1 LIAKRGD
8 QMPITIEE
16 VLNRG
21 FTAWTKN
28 LKISVPFI
36 LSVIIIGIIWIAY
49 MFLFIAAVVPSVAP
63 LMADPVMDDI
73 IEAITPHI
81 VYLGGGFAILLIISS
96 LIEVFFT
103 AGAIGMAKDVALT
116 GRTSYEEMINSG
128 KKHFFNLFLFQILF
142 YLIMLA
148 GVVFV
153 IPGILQVGDLTNI
166 DAIMQNLL
174 VLGAGFLLWIIY
186 GIAVSI
192 ILAVSYY
199 ALVVNDLGPIQA
211 LKTGYRFFLN
221 NKAAVV
227 ILWLLTIVVVVALN
241 SLGTLFAS
249 FEYLSIIWSIISTVL
264 SIVVIPAVFTLW
276 WTFLYMGK
284 TGQDVRDPKKI
295 DEPEISEPES
305 TE

>member
-1 LIAKRGD
+1 
-8 QMPITIEE
+8 
-16 VLNRG
+16 
-21 FTAWTKN
+21 

-63 LMADPVMDDI
+63 LMAEPVISDI

-103 AGAIGMAKDVALT
+103 AGAIGMAKDVALN

-128 KKHFFNLFLFQILF
+128 KTHFFNYFLLQILF
-142 YLIMLA
+142 YLIILT

-153 IPGILQVGDLTNI
+153 LPGILQVGDLTNP

-174 VLGAGFLLWIIY
+174 VLGVGFLLWITY

-199 ALVVNDLGPIQA
+199 ALVVDNLGPIQA

-249 FEYLSIIWSIISTVL
+249 FEYLSIVWSVISTVL
-264 SIVVIPAVFTLW
+264 SIVVIPAVFTIW

-284 TGQDVRDPKKI
+284 TGRDARDPKKL
-295 DEPEISEPES
+295 DDSKTSEQES
-305 TE
+305 IE

>member
-1 LIAKRGD
+1 MSIS
-8 QMPITIEE
+8 IEE
-16 VLNRG
+16 VLNQG

-36 LSVIIIGIIWIAY
+36 LSVIIIGIIWIAC
-49 MFLFIAAVVPSVAP
+49 MLLFIAAVVPSVAP
-63 LMADPVMDDI
+63 LMAEPIMSDI

-81 VYLGGGFAILLIISS
+81 MYIGGGFAILLIISS

-103 AGAIGMAKDVALT
+103 AGAIGMAKDVALN

-128 KKHFFNLFLFQILF
+128 KTHFINYFLLQILF
-142 YLIMLA
+142 YLIILA
-148 GVVFV
+148 GIIFV
-153 IPGILQVGDLTNI
+153 IPGILQVGDLTNP
-166 DAIMQNLL
+166 DAIIQNLL
-174 VLGAGFLLWIIY
+174 VLGAGFLLWITY

-192 ILAVSYY
+192 ILTVSYY
-199 ALVVNDLGPIQA
+199 ALVVDKLGPIQA

-221 NKAAVV
+221 NKTAVV
-227 ILWLLTIVVVVALN
+227 ILWLLTIVVIIALN
-241 SLGTLFAS
+241 FLGTLFAQ
-249 FEYLSIIWSIISTVL
+249 FEYISIIWSIISTVL

-284 TGQDVRDPKKI
+284 TGRDVRDQKKI
-295 DEPEISEPES
+295 DEPEISEPAS

>member
-1 LIAKRGD
+1 
-8 QMPITIEE
+8 MPITIEE

-21 FTAWTKN
+21 LTAWIRN

-63 LMADPVMDDI
+63 LMAEPVMSDI

-103 AGAIGMAKDVALT
+103 AGAIGMAKDVALN

-128 KKHFFNLFLFQILF
+128 KAHFFNYFLLQILF
-142 YLIMLA
+142 YLIILA
-148 GVVFV
+148 GIIFV
-153 IPGILQVGDLTNI
+153 IPGILQVGDLTNP

-174 VLGAGFLLWIIY
+174 VLGAGFLLWITY

-199 ALVVNDLGPIQA
+199 ALVVDNLGPIQA

-221 NKAAVV
+221 NKATVV

-249 FEYLSIIWSIISTVL
+249 FEYLSIVWSVISTVL
-264 SIVVIPAVFTLW
+264 SIVVIPAVFTIW

-284 TGQDVRDPKKI
+284 TGHDVRDPKKL
-295 DEPEISEPES
+295 DDLKTSEQES
-305 TE
+305 IE